1 MATYPASGVLK
12 NTVGTKAPRVME
24 QIFDL
29 SKDAGVTAALGSADV
44 VNLFSVA
51 AGTTVIGGS
60 LEVVTAATGPSVAAA
75 TLACGS
81 TNLSASLSLLT
92 AGGVS
97 TAAGATAASSA
108 QTVKITLGT
117 LTGTI
122 AAVTGNP
129 TIKVKLIVVDP

>member
-12 NTVGTKAPRVME
+12 SALGTKAPRVIE

-44 VNLFSVA
+44 VNLFSVT
-51 AGTTVIGGS
+51 GLVLGGE
-60 LEVVTAATGPSVAAA
+60 LEVVTAAVGPSACTA

-81 TNLSASLSLLT
+81 TSLSGALSLLI

-97 TAAGATAASSA
+97 TVAGATVASSA

-122 AAVTGNP
+122 ASAAGNP
-129 TIKVKLIVVDP
+129 TIKVKLLVVD